1 MMDPWGLN
9 AVGIAKGALSMSA
22 IDTMTPDP
30 TDAALPKWIAYGVLG
45 AAATGVVALSE
56 SDTCT
61 GKCQEEKKRKKCL
74 DATVNNIK
82 MVTAKTSYLTLQKS
96 VSIPAVARYTA
107 LIERGSIAPPV
118 KMDGNTIVD
127 GNHRMVAGLLCNQI
141 PASTP
146 GTAPLS
152 KPRIPLRDIQP
163 DPIDWW

>member
-1 MMDPWGLN
+1 MPGR
-9 AVGIAKGALSMSA
+9 
-22 IDTMTPDP
+22 
-30 TDAALPKWIAYGVLG
+30 
-45 AAATGVVALSE
+45 
-56 SDTCT
+56 
-61 GKCQEEKKRKKCL
+61 KKRKKCL
-74 DATVNNIK
+74 DATVGNIK

>member
-1 MMDPWGLN
+1 MDCIWG
-9 AVGIAKGALSMSA
+9 
-22 IDTMTPDP
+22 
-30 TDAALPKWIAYGVLG
+30 LG
-45 AAATGVVALSE
+45 AAATGVVASSE

-74 DATVNNIK
+74 DAIADNNGYSENILSNITK
-82 MVTAKTSYLTLQKS
+82 KCFHPCCCEIH
-96 VSIPAVARYTA
+96 SIDWK
-107 LIERGSIAPPV
+107 GSIAPPV

-152 KPRIPLRDIQP
+152 KPRIPLRDIQL